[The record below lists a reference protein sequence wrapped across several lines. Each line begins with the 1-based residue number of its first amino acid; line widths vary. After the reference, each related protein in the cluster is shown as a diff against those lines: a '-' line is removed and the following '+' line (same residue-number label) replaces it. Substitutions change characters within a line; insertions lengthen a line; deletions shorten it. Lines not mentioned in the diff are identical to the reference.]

1 MTSPVALLLTLFS
14 CFLAADAVARSPSSV
29 PAHKNLMSQ
38 DRKGPMIPSDSYF
51 TRALSAGSHQN
62 QTWSKKTEQDKT
74 SYRNS
79 LSPQRRGSGW
89 SEEDASLLSGR
100 LRPPTLASSEVV
112 YFSRAATAG
121 CFPTDYTGNSSSNHI
136 GTIRKRSSSPLAPAR
151 QLRSTSPVA
160 TARQQ
165 RPSGLNSPSRSGSP
179 VRNPD
184 RTLRAPHISSGAAF
198 YSEIVSHQQRSL
210 SPLAGSSVRR

>member
-1 MTSPVALLLTLFS
+1 VTSPVALLFTLF
-14 CFLAADAVARSPSSV
+14 CFLTTDAVVRSPARSV
-29 PAHKNLMSQ
+29 PAHTNLMSQ
-38 DRKGPMIPSDSYF
+38 VRKGPVIPSDSYPK
-51 TRALSAGSHQN
+51 RALSAGPHQN
-62 QTWSKKTEQDKT
+62 QIWGQNTEQDTT
-74 SYRNS
+74 SYCNS
-79 LSPQRRGSGW
+79 LSPQRRSSGW

-100 LRPPTLASSEVV
+100 LRPPTFASSDVV

-136 GTIRKRSSSPLAPAR
+136 GTIRKRSSSPVAPAR

-165 RPSGLNSPSRSGSP
+165 RPSSLNSPSRSGSP

-184 RTLRAPHISSGAAF
+184 QTLRAPHISSGAAF
-198 YSEIVSHQQRSL
+198 YSEIVSRQQRSL